1 MKTLLDSLVTAE
13 VSLAISDT
21 IGTMFD
27 SQDVYIAF
35 YRYVTFDYACR
46 MDQTVNDFTDTWRS
60 YIKVR
65 LHDIRRMYDAL
76 HAGYD
81 PISNYDMVERS
92 ADARSYGKET
102 DTVTPSGST
111 TETSTTTGSETTTYK
126 RQGADSTGFE
136 DYDQTTVNSPVSDP
150 RTTST
155 TTSYNLAKSE
165 TTREHTHDKSATV
178 DGTTL
183 TGADVNDHILTR
195 KGNIGVTTAQQMIDS
210 ELKLRQFQL
219 LANIISGFIKEAC
232 FLSWGVGDD

>member
-1 MKTLLDSLVTAE
+1 MEMILSQLRTAE
-13 VSLAISDT
+13 YSLEISDT
-21 IGTMFD
+21 IGTMFT
-27 SQDVYIAF
+27 SSDVYIAM
-35 YRYVTFDYACR
+35 YRYVTNTYACR
-46 MDQTVNDFTDTWRS
+46 MAQTINDFKDTWAS
-60 YIKVR
+60 YLAVR
-65 LHDIRRMYDAL
+65 KHDIRMMYDAL
-76 HAGYD
+76 HANYD
-81 PISNYDMVERS
+81 PISNYDMIERS
-92 ADARSYGKET
+92 ADARSIGKET

-126 RQGADSTGFE
+126 RQGADSTAFE
-136 DYDQTTVNSPVSDP
+136 DYDQTTVESPVSDP

-178 DGTTL
+178 DGVTL

-219 LANIISGFIKEAC
+219 LANIVSGFIKEAC